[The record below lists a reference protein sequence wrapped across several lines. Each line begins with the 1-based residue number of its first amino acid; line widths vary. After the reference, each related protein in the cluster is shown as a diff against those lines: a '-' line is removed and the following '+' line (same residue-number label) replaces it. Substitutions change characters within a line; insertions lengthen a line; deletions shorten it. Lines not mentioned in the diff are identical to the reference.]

1 MTFVVYFAIFQY
13 MSLSIG
19 IVGLPNV
26 GKSTLFNALTKKG
39 VPAENYPFCTI
50 DPSVGIV
57 PVPDERLWKLSEFSK
72 SAKTIPAVIEFVD
85 IAGLVKGASK
95 GEGLGNKFLANIREV
110 DAILEIV
117 RIFPLKNDKGNE
129 IIHVYGDIDPL
140 RDIEV
145 INLEL
150 ILADLE
156 TVSKRRNNIVREIKK
171 GDKEAVVEDGALVKL
186 EAAFEN
192 GQLAN
197 TVEFSEKEIEKVKML
212 NLLTLKKFIYGLN
225 KQGGSKNLDEMNPEI
240 FKELTDYILST
251 GSSYVVIDAKI
262 EEELKDFEGEEKEMF
277 RKEMGGDD
285 DGINHLITEGYKLL
299 GLDTY
304 FTTGEDE
311 TRAWTIKSG
320 STAPIAGTAIHTDF
334 KDKFIRAEVVFWKD
348 LLEAGSYGE
357 ARSKGKVRTEG
368 KDYIVKNGDVV
379 EFKI

>member
-1 MTFVVYFAIFQY
+1 

-57 PVPDERLWKLSEFSK
+57 PVPDARVGLLSTFSK

-85 IAGLVKGASK
+85 IAGLVKGASA
-95 GEGLGNKFLANIREV
+95 GEGLGNKFLSNIREV
-110 DAILEIV
+110 DAILEMV
-117 RIFPLKNDKGNE
+117 RIFPLKTEGGNE
-129 IIHVYGDIDPL
+129 ILHVYGDIDPL

-156 TVSKRRNNIVREIKK
+156 TVVKRKNNINREIKK
-171 GDKEAVVEDGALVKL
+171 GDKEAIIEEQALIKL
-186 EAAFEN
+186 EEAFEKAH
-192 GQLAN
+192 LAN
-197 TVEFSEKEIEKVKML
+197 AVDLTEAELEKVKML
-212 NLLTLKKFIYGLN
+212 NLLTLKPFIYGLN
-225 KQGGSKNLDEMNPEI
+225 KRGGSQNLDETNPEI
-240 FKELTDYILST
+240 FKELTDYIESM
-251 GSSYVVIDAKI
+251 GSRYVVLDAKI
-262 EEELKDFEGEEKEMF
+262 EEELKDFEGEEKETF
-277 RKEMGGDD
+277 RKELGGED
-285 DGINHLITEGYKLL
+285 DGINSLITEGYKLL

-311 TRAWTIKSG
+311 TRAWTIQHN
-320 STAPIAGTAIHTDF
+320 STAPVAGMAIHTDF

-348 LLEAGSYGE
+348 LLDAGSYGE

-368 KDYIVKNGDVV
+368 KEYIVKDGDVI